1 MIASVT
7 GTTNST
13 VVTLSS
19 SADTTAVV
27 ICSSR
32 RMPAGFAFAFWAD
45 QIARYSNIPDRREID
60 TRIIMPVSSPMVF
73 QSTPLRASFWSSA
86 PTMIM
91 NAAPSSATIARLSLS
106 QMMTP

>member
-7 GTTNST
+7 GTTSST

-27 ICSSR
+27 TCSSR
-32 RMPAGFAFAFWAD
+32 RMPAGLAFAFCAD
-45 QIARYSNIPDRREID
+45 QTARYSNIPDRREID
-60 TRIIMPVSSPMVF
+60 TRIIMPVSSPIVF
-73 QSTPLRASFWSSA
+73 QSMPLRASFWSST
-86 PTMIM
+86 PITTITE
-91 NAAPSSATIARLSLS
+91 APSNATIARLSLS